1 MMMSFTNSSVVMV
14 QSFGNSA
21 KRNLD
26 IIFRMCKL
34 CAKAK
39 VTKDKEF
46 GVLYTMFSLA
56 VVWLY
61 LKSCVNIGNSLLG
74 PRDTSGW

>member
-14 QSFGNSA
+14 QSLGNSA

-39 VTKDKEF
+39 VTKDKKF

-56 VVWLY
+56 GVWLY

-74 PRDTSGW
+74 PKDS